1 MLSSAVW
8 SQELDS
14 MIRVVPSN
22 LRYSIILWKQDNDLQ
37 VLLLMIMLHRS
48 WAEKSS
54 QRRSPSS

>member
-54 QRRSPSS
+54 QRRCPSS